1 MKAIPCPADI
11 SEVVSLLTTD
21 IPKSAIL
28 MSLLSSINILSD
40 LISLILYNK
49 KRNTGE
55 SHQIHEYELNQEELP

>member
-1 MKAIPCPADI
+1 MILLIKDKMKVIPCPADI

-40 LISLILYNK
+40 LISLIL
-49 KRNTGE
+49 
-55 SHQIHEYELNQEELP
+55 